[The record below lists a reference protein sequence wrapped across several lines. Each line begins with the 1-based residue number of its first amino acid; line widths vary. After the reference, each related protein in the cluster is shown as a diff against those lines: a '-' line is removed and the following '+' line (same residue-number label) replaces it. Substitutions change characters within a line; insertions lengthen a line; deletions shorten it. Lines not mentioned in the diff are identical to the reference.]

1 MLRKHRNRDST
12 SAEYGRTICLFEQ
25 TQFVLTKQF
34 VSCNKN
40 EVMELQRIATYIIV
54 SEINGF

>member
-12 SAEYGRTICLFEQ
+12 SAEYGKTIWSL
-25 TQFVLTKQF
+25 FVLTEQF
-34 VSCNKN
+34 MSLAKKN
-40 EVMELQRIATYIIV
+40 EVMKLQRIATYIII